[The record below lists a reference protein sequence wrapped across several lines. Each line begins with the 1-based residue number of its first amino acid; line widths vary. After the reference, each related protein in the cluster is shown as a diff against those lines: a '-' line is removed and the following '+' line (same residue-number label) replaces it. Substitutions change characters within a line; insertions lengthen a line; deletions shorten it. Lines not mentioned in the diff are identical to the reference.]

1 MIFESFYLACLSH
14 ASYLIGS
21 DGVAAVVDPQRDV
34 NIYEDFA
41 RQHGLKIEH
50 IIETHLHA
58 DFVSGHR
65 ELAART
71 GAKIYLGHRAGA
83 QFPHVAVHDGD
94 ELAFGRC
101 RLKFLETPGHT
112 VESISILVTDLDKG
126 PEPQAVLTGD
136 TLFIGD
142 VGRPDLS
149 PDLTPQQLAAMLYT
163 SLHTRLLPLADSVE
177 VYPAHGAG
185 SMCGRRLSEE
195 RVSTIGRERAGNYA
209 LQAKSQE
216 EFVKLLT
223 AELPERPGYFALDA
237 QINRQGAPALENLPP
252 LRPLATEEARKEME
266 SGAVL
271 LDVRPTDQYAGAHIP
286 GSLHISLTGQFA
298 FWAGSLLGL
307 QARPILIA
315 ENAEQAE
322 TARLRLA
329 RVGIDGTV
337 GYLAEG
343 IAGWLA
349 AGQEIARLPQMSAQE
364 LDRMLREEAGTF
376 TLLDVRRA
384 GEWKDGHLKDARW
397 STLDQLQKHVNE
409 LERERP
415 TVVMCKSGYRSS
427 IACSALERAGLT
439 NITNLIGGFDGWRA
453 MGLPVEKPVE

>member
-1 MIFESFYLACLSH
+1 M
-14 ASYLIGS
+14 
-21 DGVAAVVDPQRDV
+21 
-34 NIYEDFA
+34 
-41 RQHGLKIEH
+41 
-50 IIETHLHA
+50 
-58 DFVSGHR
+58 
-65 ELAART
+65 
-71 GAKIYLGHRAGA
+71 
-83 QFPHVAVHDGD
+83 
-94 ELAFGRC
+94 
-101 RLKFLETPGHT
+101 
-112 VESISILVTDLDKG
+112 
-126 PEPQAVLTGD
+126 
-136 TLFIGD
+136 LF
-142 VGRPDLS
+142 RS
-149 PDLTPQQLAAMLYT
+149 
-163 SLHTRLLPLADSVE
+163 
-177 VYPAHGAG
+177 
-185 SMCGRRLSEE
+185 
-195 RVSTIGRERAGNYA
+195 
-209 LQAKSQE
+209 
-216 EFVKLLT
+216 
-223 AELPERPGYFALDA
+223 
-237 QINRQGAPALENLPP
+237 
-252 LRPLATEEARKEME
+252 
-266 SGAVL
+266 
-271 LDVRPTDQYAGAHIP
+271 
-286 GSLHISLTGQFA
+286 
-298 FWAGSLLGL
+298 AGSLLGL

-427 IACSALERAGLT
+427 IACSVLERAGLT

-453 MGLPVEKPVE
+453 MGLPVEDRKSTRLNSSHT